1 MTEKKS
7 AKKCA
12 ASSEIVFLFTNCF
25 FFLVFRP
32 CGCAEVANS
41 DLIKNARQKLGPQAI
56 ADYYILV
63 SSSEFVFFGPRLLMQ
78 VSFKQRVCL
87 LLISLH

>member
-1 MTEKKS
+1 MTERNLPKS
-7 AKKCA
+7 VLHLLKLF
-12 ASSEIVFLFTNCF
+12 SFLQNCF

-41 DLIKNARQKLGPQAI
+41 DLIKTARQKLGPQAI

>member
-1 MTEKKS
+1 MLHLLKLIS
-7 AKKCA
+7 L
-12 ASSEIVFLFTNCF
+12 SNILLFF
-25 FFLVFRP
+25 GGGEGGFRR

-63 SSSEFVFFGPRLLMQ
+63 SLSEFVFFGPRLLMQ
-78 VSFKQRVCL
+78 VSFKQRMCL